1 MSRTNRSARRAGGRD
16 ARVAS
21 RQAGDHRR
29 VVRPGLQGG
38 QYRPLSERD
47 VERIHDAALS
57 VLAEIG
63 VADAPRELVEL
74 ALARGCRLDER
85 GRLLFPRMLVEDVI
99 ARAARGFALYSRI
112 DPRHDIWV
120 GGRRVHF
127 ATSGEAVSVLD
138 LDERRFRP
146 STLLDLYDFVRLA
159 DRLEHIH
166 QFGQTVVATDIADPL
181 AHACSIAYASLAG
194 TAKTFGISIGQ
205 AENVAPVV
213 QIFDMALGGEGRFLE
228 RPFAVIGC
236 CPIVSPLRFAE
247 DSTAVLME
255 TTRLGLIGDVA
266 IAAQAGSTAPA
277 ALAGTL
283 VQTVAET
290 LATVMVVNLVRP
302 GHPTTFGIWPFVSD
316 LRTGAFTG
324 GGGEEAILSAAAMQI
339 ATYYGLPASV
349 GAGMTD
355 AKLPDNQAGFEKGVS
370 VAMAALAGGNYVCEC
385 AGMLASLM
393 GCSFEAM
400 VIDNDMLGMV
410 QRSLRGIEVT
420 DETLSLDA
428 IRQAVEGPGHFLAS
442 TQTLELMQTEYL
454 YPEIADRQP
463 VSVWADTGRRAVLEA
478 ARERVREILS
488 THYPAYLAPATDAAI
503 RERFPIRLAP
513 EAMRPGNGR
522 W

>member
-1 MSRTNRSARRAGGRD
+1 MTERSSRRSGGRD
-16 ARVAS
+16 ARIAA
-21 RQAGDHRR
+21 RQTADSSR
-29 VVRPGLQGG
+29 VVRPGLMGG
-38 QYRPLSERD
+38 QYRPLSDHD
-47 VERIHDAALS
+47 VERIHSAALT

-63 VADAPRELVEL
+63 MADAPPALRTL
-74 ALARGCRLDER
+74 ALEHGCSLDPA

-99 ARAARGFALYSRI
+99 AKAAREFWVYGRTDSRY
-112 DPRHDIWV
+112 DVQV
-120 GGRRVHF
+120 GGQRVHF
-127 ATSGEAVSVLD
+127 ATAGEAVTVLD
-138 LDERRFRP
+138 LKQRRYRP
-146 STLLDLYDFVRLA
+146 STLLDLYDFARLV
-159 DRLEHIH
+159 DRLEHVH
-166 QFGQTVVATDIADPL
+166 QFGQTVVATEIADPL
-181 AHACSIAYASLAG
+181 AHAASIAYACLSG

-205 AENVAPVV
+205 AEHVAPIVEL
-213 QIFDMALGGEGRFLE
+213 FDMAMGGEGRFAK

-266 IAAQAGSTAPA
+266 IAAQAGATAPA

-316 LRTGAFTG
+316 LRTGSFTG

-339 ATYYGLPASV
+339 ASYYDLPASV

-355 AKLPDNQAGFEKGVS
+355 SKLPDNQAGFEKGVS

-410 QRSLRGIEVT
+410 QRSLRGIEVN
-420 DETLSLDA
+420 DETLSLAA
-428 IRQAVEGPGHFLAS
+428 IRQVVDGQGHFLGS
-442 TQTLELMQTEYL
+442 DQTLELMQTEYL
-454 YPEIADRQP
+454 YPEIADRRSA
-463 VSVWADTGRRAVLEA
+463 SVWAEAGGRDVLEA
-478 ARERVREILS
+478 AHERVHQILGS
-488 THYPAYLAPATDAAI
+488 HYPNYLAGPTDAAI
-503 RERFPIRLAP
+503 RERFPVRLAP
-513 EAMRPGNGR
+513 SDMQAACRR